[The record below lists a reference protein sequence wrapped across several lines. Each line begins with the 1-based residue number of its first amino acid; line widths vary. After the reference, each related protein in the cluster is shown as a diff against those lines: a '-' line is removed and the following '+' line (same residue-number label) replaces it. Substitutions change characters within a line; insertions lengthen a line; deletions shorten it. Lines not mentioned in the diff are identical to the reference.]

1 MAAGNIYIFAFFTAL
16 VAVNLIFAEESAL
29 EQGSEFFDQ
38 VDVGAE
44 AEREARSPNEEGGR
58 PQERTFFNLFPV
70 TTSCNYTS
78 QAGST
83 CASCTQALRCLAS
96 GVGIVRNCRGLLP
109 YCNGGR
115 CSFIPGSAC
124 TSG

>member
-44 AEREARSPNEEGGR
+44 AEREARSPNEEGDR
-58 PQERTFFNLFPV
+58 PQERMFFNLFPI
-70 TTSCNYTS
+70 TTSCNYT
-78 QAGST
+78 
-83 CASCTQALRCLAS
+83 TQVWQC
-96 GVGIVRNCRGLLP
+96 
-109 YCNGGR
+109 
-115 CSFIPGSAC
+115 FIHKIHLFGFVIFSRED
-124 TSG
+124 TI